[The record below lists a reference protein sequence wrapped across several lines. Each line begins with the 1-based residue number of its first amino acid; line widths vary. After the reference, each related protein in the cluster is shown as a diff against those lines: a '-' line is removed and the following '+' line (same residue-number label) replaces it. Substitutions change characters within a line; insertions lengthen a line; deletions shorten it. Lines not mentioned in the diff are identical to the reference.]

1 MADPVDPDLAA
12 TIRRMY
18 ERFNAREIDAVI
30 ELMRPDVEWPNALE
44 GTRISGHD
52 AVRAYWTAQF
62 AEFDPRVEPVG
73 LESLEDG
80 RVRVLVDQ
88 SLYDLEGDLVGQGRV
103 FHDYEFRDGLIARM
117 DVVAAEDS

>member
-1 MADPVDPDLAA
+1 MNAPVDPELER
-12 TIRRMY
+12 TIARMY

-30 ELMRPDVEWPNALE
+30 ELMDAEVDWPNALE

-52 AVRAYWTAQF
+52 AVRAYWTRQF
-62 AEFDPRVEPVG
+62 AEFDPRVVPVG
-73 LESLEDG
+73 FELLDDG

-88 SLYDLEGDLVGQGRV
+88 SLYGLEGDLIGQGRV

-117 DVVAAEDS
+117 DVVAAEGG

>member
-1 MADPVDPDLAA
+1 MNAPVDPELER
-12 TIRRMY
+12 TIARMY

-30 ELMRPDVEWPNALE
+30 ELMDAEVDWPNALE

-52 AVRAYWTAQF
+52 AVRAYWRRQF

-73 LESLEDG
+73 FEMLDDG
-80 RVRVLVDQ
+80 RVRV
-88 SLYDLEGDLVGQGRV
+88 LVGQGRV

-117 DVVAAEDS
+117 DVVAAEGG

>member
-1 MADPVDPDLAA
+1 VTDPVDPELEA

-30 ELMRPDVEWPNALE
+30 ELMRRDVDWPNALL
-44 GTRISGHD
+44 GTRVVGHD
-52 AVRAYWTAQF
+52 GVRAYWLAQF
-62 AEFDPRVEPVG
+62 AEFDPRVEPLG
-73 LESLEDG
+73 FEPLADG

-88 SLYDLEGDLVGQGRV
+88 SLFDLEGDLIGHGRV

-117 DVVAAEDS
+117 DVVAAEGG